1 MRIFISR
8 MSALGDVVCSL
19 PAAVALREAYPEAEI
34 HWMVDKRFRGI
45 VDCCTAVNHTVELP
59 KKLADLKSIMTEL
72 GEFDLAL
79 DLQGLLKSALPVYLA
94 RATKKFGY
102 HWQREGAALLVPK
115 VAPHPGSIHVVDQ
128 YLDVAVAA
136 GGSVGHKGFG
146 LQPKGE
152 DLEIVRNKLHES
164 GLEQDQPFVLM
175 NAGAGWATKRWNP
188 AHFAHVAKAV
198 QNEGYQVAFLGT
210 EADRPAFQE
219 VVANGLSA
227 LDLLGKTNVRQLVA
241 LTSLASLHLGGDTGS
256 THLAAA
262 LGIPAIGVYTLT
274 KPDRS
279 CPYGQREHC
288 RSLDPVEVTTL
299 ALKLLEKSHAK

>member
-1 MRIFISR
+1 MRILISR

-19 PAAVALREAYPEAEI
+19 PAAVSLREAFPDAEI

-59 KKLADLKSIMTEL
+59 KSLAAIKTKMQQL

-79 DLQGLLKSALPVYLA
+79 DLQGLLKSALPVFMA
-94 RATKKFGY
+94 QAKAKFGY
-102 HWQREGAALLVPK
+102 HWQREGAALLVPRVK
-115 VAPHPGSIHVVDQ
+115 PNPRSIHVVDQ

-136 GGSVGHKGFG
+136 GGTLVNKGFG
-146 LQPKGE
+146 LQPKPE
-152 DLEIVRNKLHES
+152 DLEIVQAKLHEA
-164 GLEQDQPFVLM
+164 GLQPSTPFVLM
-175 NAGAGWATKRWNP
+175 NAGAGWVTKRWNP
-188 AHFAHVAKAV
+188 AHFAHVARAV
-198 QNEGYQVAFLGT
+198 QAKGFQVAFLGT

-219 VVANGLSA
+219 VIAHNVSA
-227 LDLLGKTNVRQLVA
+227 IDMLGKTNVRQLVA
-241 LTSLASLHLGGDTGS
+241 LTSLARLHLGGDTGS

-262 LGIPAIGVYTLT
+262 LNIPAIGVYTLT

-299 ALKLLEKSHAK
+299 ALHLLENTDAK

>member
-1 MRIFISR
+1 

-34 HWMVDKRFRGI
+34 HWMVDRRFRGI

-59 KKLADLKSIMTEL
+59 KKLADLKTKMAEL

-79 DLQGLLKSALPVYLA
+79 DLQGLLKSALPVYLS
-94 RATKKFGY
+94 RAKSKFGY
-102 HWQREGAALLVPK
+102 HWQREGAALLVPR
-115 VAPHPGSIHVVDQ
+115 VQPNPHSIHVVDQ

-136 GGSVGHKGFG
+136 GGTVRQKGFG
-146 LQPKGE
+146 LQPKIE
-152 DLEIVRNKLHES
+152 DIEIVRDKLHQA
-164 GLEQDQPFVLM
+164 GLAQDQAFLLM

-188 AHFAHVAKAV
+188 AYFAQVAQAV
-198 QNEGYQVAFLGT
+198 QAQGYQVAFLGT
-210 EADRPAFQE
+210 EADRPAYEE
-219 VVANGLSA
+219 VIAHGLHA

-241 LTSLASLHLGGDTGS
+241 LTSLARLHLGGDTGS

-299 ALKLLEKSHAK
+299 ALELLEKSHAK